1 MMTLTDLTAILPSVV
16 LAVATMG
23 LMLLTSF
30 YRHRLL
36 TTTITILALAIAFTL
51 LPISASVGTHQV
63 APLLRVDTFT
73 LLYTGIV
80 IACAGTVA
88 LLACGYLNKRQEN
101 CEEFDMLLLLATI
114 GAVVLLS
121 SNHFIAFFLGLE
133 ILSVALYGLISYRR
147 ADQRS
152 LEAGFKYLILAAAAA
167 AFLLFGM
174 ALLYAELGTMNFAAI
189 ARLRDSAQA
198 APSLLWPIGIILIMA
213 GVGFKLALVPFQLWT
228 PDVYEGAPA
237 PVTAFVAT
245 VSKGAVFGVLL
256 RAFVEFDLYTNTAL
270 LLLLALIAGAS
281 MIVGNVLALVQTNV
295 KRVLAYSSIAHLGY
309 TLVALLAGGPDGTRA
324 ATIYLVAYFVTTLGA
339 FGVVTVLSTSE
350 RDAERLDDYRG
361 LFQRRPWLAHIF
373 AAMLLSLAGMP
384 PLAGF
389 IGKFSIVAAGVNE
402 SLWVLVVLVIITS
415 AIALYYY
422 LRIIV
427 AMYMQAPAPSAAQA
441 PEGRLSLLDLST
453 LAVLTMLLIAVGLY
467 PTPLITFIQT
477 MAGAAF

>member
-1 MMTLTDLTAILPSVV
+1 MTLTDLTAILPLIV
-16 LAVATMG
+16 LAVATVG
-23 LMLLTSF
+23 LMLLTAF

-36 TTTITILALAIAFTL
+36 TGMLTILTLSIAVTL
-51 LPISASVGTHQV
+51 LPIADSVGPHQV
-63 APLLRVDTFT
+63 GMLLRIDAFT

-80 IACAGTVA
+80 ISCALVVA
-88 LLACGYLNKRQEN
+88 IFACGYLTKRQSN
-101 CEEFDMLLLLATI
+101 CEEFDMLLLLATT
-114 GAVVLLS
+114 GAAVLVL
-121 SNHFIAFFLGLE
+121 SNHFISFFLGLE

-152 LEAGFKYLILAAAAA
+152 LEAGLKYLILAAAAA

-174 ALLYAELGTMNFAAI
+174 ALLYAELGTMAFDEI
-189 ARLRDSAQA
+189 ARLRSSAEA
-198 APSLLWPIGIILIMA
+198 APSLLWPLGIVLIMA

-256 RAFVEFDLYTNTAL
+256 RVFGVLDLYADTTL
-270 LLLLALIAGAS
+270 LLVLALIAGGS
-281 MIVGNVLALVQTNV
+281 MLVGNLLALVQTNV

-309 TLVALLAGGPDGTRA
+309 ALVALLAGGAGGVTA

-339 FGVVTVLSTSE
+339 FGIVTVLSTSE
-350 RDAERLDDYRG
+350 RDAEHLDDYRG
-361 LFQRRPWLAHIF
+361 LFQQRPWLAHVF

-389 IGKFSIVAAGVNE
+389 VGKFYIVAAGVSE
-402 SLWVLVVLVIITS
+402 SLWVLVLLVIVTS

-427 AMYMQAPAPSAAQA
+427 AMYMQAPAPTSTPA
-441 PEGRLSLLDLST
+441 PADTLSLLDRSALAT
-453 LAVLTMLLIAVGLY
+453 LTVLLVVVGLY
-467 PTPLITFIQT
+467 PTPLISIIQT